1 MRQNSFQSNLV
12 KKASGNYNNIANPG
26 YNVQIGN
33 GTLKSKGAS
42 KSNMD
47 VTAALNSANNVAEG
61 FHGQPNE
68 T

>member
-1 MRQNSFQSNLV
+1 M
-12 KKASGNYNNIANPG
+12 KKASGNYTNIANPG
-26 YNVQIGN
+26 YNVQI

-47 VTAALNSANNVAEG
+47 VTGGLNSANNNVAEG